1 MKKKK
6 RMSRKKRILIKL
18 LIVAVVLAI
27 VATAVVSYFKG
38 NILPVVL
45 TMSEATVK
53 ELAVNA
59 INSATHMVLDEKLP
73 YDDFVTIT
81 KDNEGKIELLQ
92 MNTVKINRLT
102 RDLANLCQANIERIE
117 EQTIKLPIGAFTGSV
132 VLSGVGPNIDIALM
146 PIGSVMCDFVS
157 IFEEVGINQTR
168 HSIYININTSISLV
182 LPVSSVPVNTCTT
195 VLVCDNIIVGDVP
208 NFYVSGGNGNKL
220 LDLLPA

>member
-1 MKKKK
+1 MKKKG
-6 RMSRKKRILIKL
+6 RLSRKKRIFIKL

-27 VATAVVSYFKG
+27 VATTVFSYFKG

-117 EQTIKLPIGAFTGSV
+117 EQTIQLPIGAFTGSV
-132 VLSGVGPNIDIALM
+132 VLSGFGPNIDIALM

-208 NFYVSGGNGNKL
+208 NFYVSGANGNKL